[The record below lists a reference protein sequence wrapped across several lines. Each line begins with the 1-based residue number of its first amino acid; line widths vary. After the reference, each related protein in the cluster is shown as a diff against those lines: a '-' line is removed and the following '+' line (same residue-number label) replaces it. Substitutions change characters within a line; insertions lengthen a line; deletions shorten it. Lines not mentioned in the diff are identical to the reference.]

1 MSLPP
6 SDPGLCLPGG
16 TYPTFPKIPMEGMQQ
31 GTQEVLKGLFI
42 AGGGG

>member
-1 MSLPP
+1 MDPSLCFP
-6 SDPGLCLPGG
+6 DCL
-16 TYPTFPKIPMEGMQQ
+16 YLTFPEIPMEGMQQ